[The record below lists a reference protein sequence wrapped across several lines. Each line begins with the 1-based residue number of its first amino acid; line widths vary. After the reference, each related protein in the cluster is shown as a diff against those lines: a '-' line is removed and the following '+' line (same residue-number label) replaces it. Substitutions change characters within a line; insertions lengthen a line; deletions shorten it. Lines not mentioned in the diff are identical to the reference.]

1 MKIFVLILIFTF
13 SLGELYSQFNIPGII
28 KRKVEEKVEQKT
40 EEAVEKALEG
50 EDENS
55 EEKIDE
61 SSENDKTKT
70 VKPLTLKSYS
80 KFDFIPGEEI
90 IFFEDFSIDAIGDFP
105 ARWNTNGTGEVV
117 TLDNMIGKWL
127 KISQEAFYVPEMKY
141 PFPENYTLEFDVIV
155 YIEGLTQE
163 QLVYDRYGWFK
174 TEFTSLMDPTK
185 PVSNDATYN
194 SNFVNSFEFEYGF
207 GGNSRFYINNNIK
220 GESGGITN
228 DNEFNFL
235 GGYFAKPIHISMA
248 INKQRFRVWVN
259 QNKVF
264 DIPRFFPKDLA
275 NIIRFSTYGLWDNYN
290 YQILISNIRL
300 AASKQDDRSKLLTE
314 GKIVTNAIKFD
325 VASDKI
331 KPESYATI
339 KSIADVLIKNPE
351 VRIKIIGHTD
361 SDGSA
366 EKNLTLSKQ
375 RAESVKKSLIDEF
388 QIDSSRI
395 EAEGKGSMNPIADN
409 ASSEGKALN
418 RRVEFIKL

>member
-1 MKIFVLILIFTF
+1 MKYFVFLLILAF
-13 SLGELYSQFNIPGII
+13 SLGDVYAQFNIPGII

-40 EEAVEKALEG
+40 EEAVEKALDG
-50 EDENS
+50 EDENA
-55 EEKIDE
+55 EEEQEK
-61 SSENDKTKT
+61 SSNQEKHVTK
-70 VKPLTLKSYS
+70 KPATLKSYS
-80 KFDFIPGEEI
+80 KFDFMPGEEI
-90 IFFEDFSIDAIGDFP
+90 IFFEDFAPDAIGDFP

-117 TLDNMIGKWL
+117 SLDNIQGKWL
-127 KISQEAFYVPEMKY
+127 KISQETFYVPEMKY
-141 PFPENYTLEFDVIV
+141 PFPENYTFEFDVIV

-163 QLVYDRYGWFK
+163 QLAFDRYGWFK
-174 TEFTSLMDPTK
+174 TELTSILDPTK

-228 DNEFNFL
+228 DNEFNYL

-259 QNKVF
+259 ENKVY

-300 AASKQDDRSKLLTE
+300 AAAKQDDRSKLLTE

-331 KPESYATI
+331 KPESYSTI
-339 KSIADVLIKNPE
+339 KSIADVLTKNPD

-366 EKNLTLSKQ
+366 DKNLTLSKQ
-375 RAESVKKSLIDEF
+375 RAESVKKSLIEEF
-388 QIDSSRI
+388 QIDGGRI
-395 EAEGKGSMNPIADN
+395 ETDGKGSSEPIGDN
-409 ASSEGKALN
+409 SNSEGKAQN
-418 RRVEFIKL
+418 RRVEFIKI